1 MNTTRTSFWARVEK
15 RLWVLTLACIVGHG
29 AGPAQADETEPA
41 KKVPP
46 SEKPNEKPSEKK
58 KILSQRNLQGQA
70 AFLEAI
76 RTLDRA
82 LANPSFRESKAYP
95 NAVQLRSSLP
105 RHTWEIIDAQDPR
118 HPVLCFR
125 PSQEAGP
132 NWVEIDGFFSSDR
145 CTIRPGLGLS
155 CSIVLCPRAFASPEI
170 TVETVLHEA
179 THATAG
185 SDECRVTWLSV
196 LAMIY
201 GGAKPVKNGY
211 IEPCGLSPLYEEWRK
226 RDRTENSPIST
237 ESS

>member
-1 MNTTRTSFWARVEK
+1 MKSTRKSFWASVEK
-15 RLWVLTLACIVGHG
+15 RLWVLTLACILGHG
-29 AGPAQADETEPA
+29 SSPAQADETEPA

-46 SEKPNEKPSEKK
+46 SEKPDEKPSEKK
-58 KILSQRNLQGQA
+58 KILSQRDLLGQA
-70 AFLEAI
+70 AYLEAI

-95 NAVQLRSSLP
+95 NAAKLRSSLP
-105 RHTWEIIDAQDPR
+105 RHTWEIIEAQDPR

-145 CTIRPGLGLS
+145 CTIRPGVGLS

-211 IEPCGLSPLYEEWRK
+211 IEPCGYLPLYEQWKKSAE
-226 RDRTENSPIST
+226 TQG
-237 ESS
+237 

>member
-1 MNTTRTSFWARVEK
+1 MSTTRTSFWARVK
-15 RLWVLTLACIVGHG
+15 TLLWVLPFAWFLGHG
-29 AGPAQADETEPA
+29 TRPAHADEGEPQ
-41 KKVPP
+41 K
-46 SEKPNEKPSEKK
+46 KPSAPEKK
-58 KILSQRNLQGQA
+58 KILSQRALQGQA
-70 AFLEAI
+70 AYLEAI

-125 PSQEAGP
+125 PSAEAGP

-145 CTIRPGLGLS
+145 CTYRAGLGLS
-155 CSIVLCPRAFASPEI
+155 CSIVLCPRAFASPDI

-211 IEPCGLSPLYEEWRK
+211 IEPCGYLPLYEQWK
-226 RDRTENSPIST
+226 KNFSPSVPDSSSA